1 MYHQFNHAIIE
12 PLTTKNSSFSMNSIA
27 QRMFPVTHTMRGS
40 GGIKVRNTK
49 GRRTRQW
56 VKSIN
61 NRRVAHTTRKVYR
74 KYKPRRKIKI

>member
-1 MYHQFNHAIIE
+1 MYQQFNHAIIE
-12 PLTTKNSSFSMNSIA
+12 PLTTKNSSFFNGSMNSMA
-27 QRMFPVTHTMRGS
+27 QRMFPVTHNMRRG
-40 GGIKVRNTK
+40 GGIKVRNT
-49 GRRTRQW
+49 R

>member
-1 MYHQFNHAIIE
+1 MYQQFNHAIIE
-12 PLTTKNSSFSMNSIA
+12 PLTTKSSSFFNGSINSMA
-27 QRMFPVTHTMRGS
+27 QRMFPVRRG

-61 NRRVAHTTRKVYR
+61 NQRVAHITRKVYR
-74 KYKPRRKIKI
+74 KYKPRRKIKF